1 MRLQEM
7 IKTIDMR
14 LQTPLFA
21 TSREATRKRPITER
35 GPLHYRYSF
44 HQVISN
50 ERDVDGV
57 STTCLDVQPFS
68 HELSAETAKGQLY
81 EQNKILRCS
90 SDHVTHPHHDKS
102 NTVTTTPECQTR
114 LQKRAL
120 CG

>member
-14 LQTPLFA
+14 LQTSLFA

-50 ERDVDGV
+50 ERDLDGV

-68 HELSAETAKGQLY
+68 HELSAETAKGQL
-81 EQNKILRCS
+81 
-90 SDHVTHPHHDKS
+90 
-102 NTVTTTPECQTR
+102 
-114 LQKRAL
+114 
-120 CG
+120 